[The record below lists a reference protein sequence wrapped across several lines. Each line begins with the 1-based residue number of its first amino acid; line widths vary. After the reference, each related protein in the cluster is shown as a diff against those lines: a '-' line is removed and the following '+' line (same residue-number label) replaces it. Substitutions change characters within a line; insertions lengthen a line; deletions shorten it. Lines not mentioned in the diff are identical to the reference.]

1 MTEQEQFMAEVK
13 RHLEDGNMML
23 AVIALTT
30 KIDELYR
37 KLAELEK

>member
-1 MTEQEQFMAEVK
+1 MTEQEIFNEEVK
-13 RHLEDGNMML
+13 RHLQDGNMML
-23 AVIALTT
+23 ALIALTT